1 MKYWKKKIKK
11 EFNVYIKR
19 IKLKCSYGHAFCYIA
34 YKSDKEGYDVK
45 EKIFKDPRDIW
56 LKLKEEE
63 EMEEAIKNYIPGKR
77 LKESDQWVE
86 KTLKDFKDQ
95 KK

>member
-1 MKYWKKKIKK
+1 MKYWKKKIMK

-19 IKLKCSYGHAFCYIA
+19 IKLKCSNGHAFCYIA
-34 YKSDKEGYDVK
+34 YKADKEGYDVY

-56 LKLKEEE
+56 LKLKEETMLE
-63 EMEEAIKNYIPGKR
+63 EIINNRPVKR

-86 KTLKDFKDQ
+86 KSLKDFK
-95 KK
+95 K

>member
-1 MKYWKKKIKK
+1 MKYWKKKIKR

-34 YKSDKEGYDVK
+34 YKSDKEGYDVY

-56 LKLKEEE
+56 LKLKEEAMQDE
-63 EMEEAIKNYIPGKR
+63 I
-77 LKESDQWVE
+77 LKKPVKPLNESDQWVE
-86 KTLKDFKDQ
+86 KSLKDFK
-95 KK
+95 K